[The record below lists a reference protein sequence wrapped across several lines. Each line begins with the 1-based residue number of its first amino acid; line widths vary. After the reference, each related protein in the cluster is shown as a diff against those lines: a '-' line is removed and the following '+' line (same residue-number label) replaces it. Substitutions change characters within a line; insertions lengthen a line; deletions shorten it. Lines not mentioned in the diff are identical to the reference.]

1 MLVKNLHNGDA
12 YITGGALNAWKKYK
26 DKENEDILCVRCK
39 KRFAQHGGHV
49 IKAASVAEKSWY
61 IVPLCLQC
69 NELKDNESFY
79 VTDSDLVKVSDL
91 T

>member
-1 MLVKNLHNGDA
+1 MPGKNTKIRKMRIFFVFG
-12 YITGGALNAWKKYK
+12 
-26 DKENEDILCVRCK
+26 VK